1 MTIPNLRPITT
12 RCAIPRRADAE
23 ARALTVRIA
32 LTETLLRWR
41 RNLTTAEFA
50 LTDAIEADAAEFI
63 EPLTDS
69 VEQLRQG
76 IRHLTE
82 ELSL

>member
-1 MTIPNLRPITT
+1 MITPTPITM
-12 RCAIPRRADAE
+12 RCAIPNRADAE
-23 ARALTVRIA
+23 ARALTVRMA

-41 RNLTTAEFA
+41 RDLTTTEFA

-69 VEQLRQG
+69 VEQLRQD

>member
-1 MTIPNLRPITT
+1 MTLPTMRPITS
-12 RCAIPRRADAE
+12 RCAIPNRAEAE

>member
-1 MTIPNLRPITT
+1 MTLPTMRPITS
-12 RCAIPRRADAE
+12 RCAIPNRAEAE
-23 ARALTVRIA
+23 ARALTVRMA

-41 RNLTTAEFA
+41 RDLTAAELA
-50 LTDAIEADAAEFI
+50 LTDAIEADESI

>member
-1 MTIPNLRPITT
+1 MTLRPITT
-12 RCAIPRRADAE
+12 RCAIPNRAEAE
-23 ARALTVRIA
+23 ARALTVRMA

-41 RNLTTAEFA
+41 RDLTTTEFA